1 MKKSIQLLVC
11 GAFLVTFIANAQW
24 SSNDK
29 KKGNGTVVTET
40 RTTADYDAIKVSG
53 SFDVDLVAGKE
64 GKIIIKGEENLLS
77 AIKVEVEENVLKIY
91 TEKGIN
97 IKSSIGKKIQV
108 TIPFEKIAEV
118 TLSGSGNIQSKD
130 VIKNDAFLA
139 RLSGSGNFNLAVDSN
154 NLELNL
160 SGSGNVRLKG
170 NTVNFTTK
178 LSGSGD
184 IDTADLQSKNVN
196 VTVSGS
202 GNSKINCKESLTAR
216 VSGSGNIKYTGNP
229 EKRDVKVS
237 GSGNILKV

>member
-11 GAFLVTFIANAQW
+11 GAFLITFIANAQW

-29 KKGNGTVVTET
+29 KKGNGNIVTET
-40 RTTADYDAIKVSG
+40 RTTADYDAIKISG

-64 GKIIIKGEENLLS
+64 GKIIIKGEENLIS
-77 AIKVEVEENVLKIY
+77 AIKVEVEGDVLKIY

-97 IKSSIGKKIQV
+97 IRPSMGKKIQV
-108 TIPFEKIAEV
+108 TIPFEKISEV
-118 TLSGSGNIQSKD
+118 TLSGSGNVQSKD
-130 VIKNDAFLA
+130 VIKNDKLLA
-139 RLSGSGNFNLAVDSN
+139 KLSGSGNFYLAVDSN
-154 NLELNL
+154 TLELNL

-170 NTVNFTTK
+170 NADSFTTK

-184 IDTADLQSKNVN
+184 IDTTDLQSKIVDVN
-196 VTVSGS
+196 VSGS

-237 GSGNILKV
+237 GSGNISKV

>member
-11 GAFLVTFIANAQW
+11 GAFLVTFLASAQW

-29 KKGNGTVVTET
+29 KKGNGNVVTET
-40 RTTADYDAIKVSG
+40 RTTSDYDAIKISG
-53 SFDVDLVAGKE
+53 SFDVDLVAGQE
-64 GKIIIKGEENLLS
+64 GKIILKGEENLLS
-77 AIKVEVEENVLKIY
+77 AIKVEVEDNVLKVYI
-91 TEKGIN
+91 ERNSN
-97 IKSSIGKKIQV
+97 IRPSIGKKIQV
-108 TIPFEKIAEV
+108 TIPFDKISEV
-118 TLSGSGNIQSKD
+118 NLSGSGNIQSKN
-130 VIKNDAFLA
+130 VIKNDKFIAK
-139 RLSGSGNFNLAVDSN
+139 LSGSGNFNLAVDSN

-170 NTVNFTTK
+170 NANNFTTK

-184 IDTADLQSKNVN
+184 IDTTELQSKIVDVN
-196 VTVSGS
+196 VSGS

-237 GSGNILKV
+237 GSGNISKA

>member
-11 GAFLVTFIANAQW
+11 GAFLVTFLASAQW

-29 KKGNGTVVTET
+29 KKGNGNVVTET
-40 RTTADYDAIKVSG
+40 RTTSDYDAIKISG
-53 SFDVDLVAGKE
+53 SFDVDLVAGQE
-64 GKIIIKGEENLLS
+64 GKIILKGEENLLS
-77 AIKVEVEENVLKIY
+77 AIKVEVEDNVLKVY
-91 TEKGIN
+91 VERNSN
-97 IKSSIGKKIQV
+97 IRPSIGKKIQV
-108 TIPFEKIAEV
+108 TIPFDKISEV
-118 TLSGSGNIQSKD
+118 NLSGSGNIQSKN
-130 VIKNDAFLA
+130 VIKNDKFLA
-139 RLSGSGNFNLAVDSN
+139 KLSGSGNFNLAVDSN

-170 NTVNFTTK
+170 NANNFTTK

-184 IDTADLQSKNVN
+184 IDTTELQSKIVDVN
-196 VTVSGS
+196 VSGS

-237 GSGNILKV
+237 GSGNISKA

>member
-11 GAFLVTFIANAQW
+11 GAFLITFIANAQW

-29 KKGNGTVVTET
+29 KKGNGNIVTET
-40 RTTADYDAIKVSG
+40 RTTADYDAIKISG

-64 GKIIIKGEENLLS
+64 GKIIIKGEENLIS
-77 AIKVEVEENVLKIY
+77 AIKVEVEGDVLKIY

-97 IKSSIGKKIQV
+97 IRPSMGKKIQV
-108 TIPFEKIAEV
+108 TIPFEKISEV
-118 TLSGSGNIQSKD
+118 TLSGSGNVQSKD
-130 VIKNDAFLA
+130 VIKNDKLLA
-139 RLSGSGNFNLAVDSN
+139 KLSGSGNFYLAVDSN
-154 NLELNL
+154 TLELNL
-160 SGSGNVRLKG
+160 SGSGNVQLKG
-170 NTVNFTTK
+170 NADSFTTK

-184 IDTADLQSKNVN
+184 IDTTDLQSKIVDVN
-196 VTVSGS
+196 VSGS

-237 GSGNILKV
+237 GSGNISKV